1 MYVHVGPAGGSVA
14 GDSLPMSYSNMD
26 SDSDRTDRTG
36 RVSYLSDWRT
46 ADSAATAV
54 VLSVADNENC
64 APMALPELSAAIDP
78 DALDAVLEG
87 GDESVVISFSYAGRE
102 VSLRGDGELVIR

>member
-1 MYVHVGPAGGSVA
+1 
-14 GDSLPMSYSNMD
+14 MSYTNVD
-26 SDSDRTDRTG
+26 TDSDRTDRTD

-64 APMALPELSAAIDP
+64 TPMALPELSTAVDP

-87 GDESVVISFSYAGRE
+87 GDESVVVSFSYAGCE
-102 VSLRGDGELVIR
+102 VSLRDDGELTIR

>member
-1 MYVHVGPAGGSVA
+1 
-14 GDSLPMSYSNMD
+14 MSYPHTDTDLNRI
-26 SDSDRTDRTG
+26 DRTD

-54 VLSVADNENC
+54 VISVADNNDC
-64 APMALPELSAAIDP
+64 SPMALPELTTAVDP

-87 GDESVVISFSYAGRE
+87 GDESVVISFSYAGCE
-102 VSLRGDGELVIR
+102 VSLRGDGELVLR